1 MAAFLTHLVVGE
13 RVWKGLDE
21 RQLSADGYGTFLFG
35 CLAPDVDKLC
45 EGLEQGTTHFVAKGE
60 DNGHVWQRSR
70 HFLNHQTDFVRAPFQ
85 VLEANE
91 QAFVL
96 GYLCHVATD
105 EITGRLALGIR
116 TQIATAGGT
125 LPHVDAI
132 LSVMEPH
139 FWAMASDPA
148 GLVAALKTA
157 KIPDRTLVFAPYECL
172 AAMHQIVLPQVHEGG
187 GMEPYLN
194 TVRRQ
199 RQWMQSG
206 RVSDATDDT
215 ELEAA
220 LSALRRQM
228 EADLPTSRQLVETL
242 DLESFLEAAVRHS
255 LQRIDTLLAEERFY
269 EPIRI

>member
-13 RVWKGLDE
+13 RVWNGLDE
-21 RQLSADGYGTFLFG
+21 QQPSADGYGTFLFG

-45 EGLEQGTTHFVAKGE
+45 DGLKQGTTHFVAKGE
-60 DNGHVWQRSR
+60 DNGHVWQRSQR
-70 HFLNHQTDFVRAPFQ
+70 FLHRQTDFVRAPFQ
-85 VLEANE
+85 VLQADE

-105 EITGRLALGIR
+105 EITGRLALEIR
-116 TQIATAGGT
+116 AQIATAGGT

-139 FWAMASDPA
+139 FWAMASDPV
-148 GLVAALKTA
+148 GLVAAFEA
-157 KIPDRTLVFAPYECL
+157 AQIPEHTLLFAPYECL

-199 RQWMQSG
+199 RRWMQSG
-206 RVSDATDDT
+206 RVSNATDDA

-220 LSALRRQM
+220 LSVHRRQM
-228 EADLPTSRQLVETL
+228 ESDLPASRQLVETM
-242 DLESFLEAAVRHS
+242 DLESFVDEAVRHS
-255 LQRIDTLLAEERFY
+255 LNRIDALLA
-269 EPIRI
+269 